1 MIYTG
6 AAMQS
11 LGSSDSLDTDSSD
24 DELDPNQMSNEK
36 TYLKTQ
42 EFLKVLNFLALM
54 VQKYRY

>member
-11 LGSSDSLDTDSSD
+11 VGSSDSLDTDSSD
-24 DELDPNQMSNEK
+24 DELDPNQMTNEK

-42 EFLKVLNFLALM
+42 EFLKVLNFLALLF
-54 VQKYRY
+54 QRYRY

>member
-6 AAMQS
+6 ASVQS

-24 DELDPNQMSNEK
+24 DELDPNQMTNEK

-42 EFLKVLNFLALM
+42 EFLKVLNFLASL